1 MKPGARYIKALLA
14 VLVLIAADQLT
25 KHLAVVYLKGKSSVY
40 LIKDALCFRYLEN
53 NGSAFSLMQGKQS
66 FLILFTIAVL
76 AVLVWLYLKVLDTRR
91 MRPLRVVL
99 VMICAGAAGNFIDR
113 ISQGY
118 VVDFIYFELINF
130 PVFNVAD
137 IFVTVGAALLVVL
150 ILFYYKDSD
159 FDFLSRRQQK
169 ADR

>member
-1 MKPGARYIKALLA
+1 
-14 VLVLIAADQLT
+14 
-25 KHLAVVYLKGKSSVY
+25 
-40 LIKDALCFRYLEN
+40 
-53 NGSAFSLMQGKQS
+53 
-66 FLILFTIAVL
+66 
-76 AVLVWLYLKVLDTRR
+76 

-113 ISQGY
+113 VSQGY